1 MKRDFQ
7 FDLTLEKGGREGR
20 EEEEEEWNAIH
31 RGRSF
36 AAKMAQLMLNIMLT
50 SNPGDIRDPPLLF
63 ENSFL
68 SFFLAKLF
76 SLIKCLC
83 IM

>member
-1 MKRDFQ
+1 MPRHYMK

-36 AAKMAQLMLNIMLT
+36 AAKMAQLMLVPLNIMLT
-50 SNPGDIRDPPLLF
+50 SNPGDIRDHVRRLNHANWDK
-63 ENSFL
+63 EGT
-68 SFFLAKLF
+68 
-76 SLIKCLC
+76 
-83 IM
+83 